1 MRRVLKIL
9 LIMAAVLAVA
19 AGAAVWWRREAR
31 GPQTVFRT
39 APVTRGDLVATINA
53 TGTVEPEE
61 VVDVGAQV
69 AGLIQAF
76 GTDKQGKPVDYG
88 SVVGV
93 GTVLARIDATLYA
106 ADVDTAKAQVQ
117 QAQANQLSAAANV
130 EQMKAKLL
138 QAQADWARAQRLGPS
153 EALAPTLFDQ
163 YRANYEVAKA
173 NLNVAVAAVELAR
186 AALVQAQAALGKA
199 QENLGYCTITSP
211 VEGVIIDRRVNI
223 GQTVVSSL
231 SAPSLFLI
239 AKDLKRI
246 QVWAS
251 VNEAD
256 IGTIHPGQAVTFTV
270 DAFPDQ
276 VFHGHVGKIRL
287 NATMTQNV
295 VTYTVEV
302 NTDNADGR
310 LLPYL
315 TANAKFEAGRRHQ
328 VLLVPNAALR
338 WTPQPGQIA
347 PDLRHRGEGSAG
359 AGREGSGSPPAG
371 RGTLWVEQ
379 ETFVRPIGVTTG
391 LTDGTQ
397 TEVSSPE
404 LAEGRRVIVGE
415 MTADAAGATA
425 GPAGGASPFLPQFR
439 FGRQRAPGPGGPGGG
454 PGATP
459 GTAPGAPGPGPGGR
473 GDSQGGEPRKGAS

>member
-1 MRRVLKIL
+1 MRRVLKTL
-9 LIMAAVLAVA
+9 LILAAVLAVI
-19 AGAAVWWRREAR
+19 AGAALWWGREAR
-31 GPQTVFRT
+31 GPQTAFRT

-76 GTDKQGKPVDYG
+76 GTDKRGKPIDYG

-106 ADVDTAKAQVQ
+106 ADVDTAKAQVA

-130 EQMKAKLL
+130 EQVKAKLL

-270 DAFPDQ
+270 DAFPDR
-276 VFHGHVGKIRL
+276 VFRGRVGKIRL

-302 NTDNADGR
+302 NTDNADGM

-347 PDLRHRGEGSAG
+347 PDLRHRGGGSAG
-359 AGREGSGSPPAG
+359 AGREGGGSPPAG
-371 RGTLWVEQ
+371 HGTLWAEQ
-379 ETFVRPIGVTTG
+379 ETFVRSIGVTTG

-404 LAEGRRVIVGE
+404 LAENQRVIVGE
-415 MTADAAGATA
+415 MTADVAGTTA
-425 GPAGGASPFLPQFR
+425 GPAGGTSPFLPQFR

-473 GDSQGGEPRKGAS
+473 GDSQGGGPRKGAS

>member
-9 LIMAAVLAVA
+9 LIVAGVLAVV
-19 AGAAVWWRREAR
+19 AGAAMWWGRETR

-39 APVTRGDLVATINA
+39 APVTRGDLVATISA

-69 AGLIQAF
+69 AGMVQAF
-76 GTDKQGKPVDYG
+76 GTDKHGKPVDYG

-117 QAQANQLSAAANV
+117 QAQANQVSAAANV

-138 QAQADWARAQRLGPS
+138 QAQADWDRAQRLGPS

-256 IGTIHPGQAVTFTV
+256 VGTIHPGQAVTFTV
-270 DAFPDQ
+270 DAFPDR
-276 VFHGHVGKIRL
+276 VFHGRVGKIRL

-302 NTDNADGR
+302 NTDNADGT

-315 TANAKFEAGRRHQ
+315 TANAKFEAGRRQQ
-328 VLLVPNAALR
+328 VLQVPNAALR

-347 PDLRHRGEGSAG
+347 PDLRPG
-359 AGREGSGSPPAG
+359 AGGPPGQAERGAAAHRPGAAPSGSSRKHLSG
-371 RGTLWVEQ
+371 RS
-379 ETFVRPIGVTTG
+379 R
-391 LTDGTQ
+391 
-397 TEVSSPE
+397 
-404 LAEGRRVIVGE
+404 
-415 MTADAAGATA
+415 
-425 GPAGGASPFLPQFR
+425 
-439 FGRQRAPGPGGPGGG
+439 
-454 PGATP
+454 
-459 GTAPGAPGPGPGGR
+459 
-473 GDSQGGEPRKGAS
+473 